1 MKNIEIYIDWKEKNT
16 KNDIFSIFSEK
27 LGFPDYF
34 WNNFDA
40 FWDIMSNKEFKFNW
54 NITIKIININTLS
67 DKQIFLDILKDL
79 KKIEGYNIFI
89 K

>member
-1 MKNIEIYIDWKEKNT
+1 MEDLEIYIDWKEKNT

-40 FWDIMSNKEFKFNW
+40 FWDIMSNKDFEFSW
-54 NITIKIININTLS
+54 NITIKIINIDFII
-67 DKQIFLDILKDL
+67 DKKIVLNILKDL
-79 KKIEGYNIFI
+79 EKIDGYVII
-89 K
+89 Y

>member
-1 MKNIEIYIDWKEKNT
+1 MEDLEIYIDWKEKNT

-40 FWDIMSNKEFKFNW
+40 FWDIMSNKDFEFNW
-54 NITIKIININTLS
+54 NITIKIINTDFII
-67 DKQIFLDILKDL
+67 DKKIVLNILKDL
-79 KKIEGYNIFI
+79 EKIDGYVIIF
-89 K
+89 

>member
-1 MKNIEIYIDWKEKNT
+1 MKNLEIYIDWKEKNT

-40 FWDIMSNKEFKFNW
+40 FWDIMSNKDFEFSW
-54 NITIKIININTLS
+54 NITIKIINIDFII
-67 DKQIFLDILKDL
+67 DKKIVLNILKDL
-79 KKIEGYNIFI
+79 EKIDGYVII
-89 K
+89 Y